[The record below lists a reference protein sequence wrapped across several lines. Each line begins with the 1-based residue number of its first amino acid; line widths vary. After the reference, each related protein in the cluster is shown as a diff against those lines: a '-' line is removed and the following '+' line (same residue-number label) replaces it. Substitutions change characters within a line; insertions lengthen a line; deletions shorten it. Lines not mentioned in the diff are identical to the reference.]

1 MIKNLKARRLSRI
14 ITEKYKKLDK
24 CDKIKIIKKIINK
37 KKKTKLIN
45 RSDIMTI
52 VKPSTLPGFMEL
64 LPKDQILFNEMKDII
79 RKNFEKHGFLPIDTP
94 VIEKS
99 EVLLAKGGGETEK
112 QIYRF
117 SKGDTDMSLRF
128 DLTVPLA
135 RYTVE
140 HMNDLSFPFKRYQ
153 IGKVYRGEKAQKGRF
168 REFYQC
174 DIDTI
179 GMGELSLVNDAEF
192 PVVIFHTFKDLGFT
206 DFTIHLNNRKILK
219 GFFSSLGIEDS
230 MNVLRTVDKL
240 DKIGEEKV
248 LEELGENGI
257 GRDSG
262 EKILEFIKID
272 GTVDEILEQLKDL
285 KIEDEIFQEGLDEL
299 TQVIGYMRDFGIDE
313 DCFDIDLKI
322 ARGLD
327 YYTGTVYET
336 TLDNYPK
343 IGSVCSGGRYE
354 DLASYYTDKT
364 LPGVGISIGLSRLF
378 YQLNEAK
385 IISSEEKSL
394 VDLLIIPMDDCVHD
408 GIKLLNEL
416 REKGVRVSV
425 YTEFAK
431 LKKKFK
437 YADQTKVDYVIVLG
451 EEEIKSR
458 KYSLKDMKTGDQVD
472 VTFDELV
479 ERFKK

>member
-1 MIKNLKARRLSRI
+1 
-14 ITEKYKKLDK
+14 
-24 CDKIKIIKKIINK
+24 
-37 KKKTKLIN
+37 
-45 RSDIMTI
+45 MTI

-230 MNVLRTVDKL
+230 MNVLRTVDKQ

-272 GTVDEILEQLKDL
+272 GTVDEILEQLRDL

-408 GIKLLNEL
+408 GIKLLSEL

-458 KYSLKDMKTGDQVD
+458 KYSLKDMKTGDQEE

>member
-1 MIKNLKARRLSRI
+1 
-14 ITEKYKKLDK
+14 
-24 CDKIKIIKKIINK
+24 
-37 KKKTKLIN
+37 
-45 RSDIMTI
+45 MTI

-240 DKIGEEKV
+240 EKIGEESV

-262 EKILEFIKID
+262 EKILEFIKIK
-272 GTVDEILEQLKDL
+272 GTVDEILEQLREL

-299 TQVIGYMRDFGIDE
+299 TQVVGYMRGFGIDE

-394 VDLLIIPMDDCVHD
+394 VDLLIIPMDDCIHD
-408 GIKLLNEL
+408 GIKLLSEL

-451 EEEIKSR
+451 EEEIKTR
-458 KYSLKDMKTGDQVD
+458 KYSLKDMKTGDQEE

>member
-1 MIKNLKARRLSRI
+1 
-14 ITEKYKKLDK
+14 
-24 CDKIKIIKKIINK
+24 
-37 KKKTKLIN
+37 
-45 RSDIMTI
+45 MTI

-219 GFFSSLGIEDS
+219 GFFASLGIEDS

-240 DKIGEEKV
+240 DKIGEESV
-248 LEELGENGI
+248 LKELGENGI

-262 EKILEFIKID
+262 EKILEFIKIN
-272 GTVDEILEQLKDL
+272 GTVDEVLEQLREL
-285 KIEDEIFQEGLDEL
+285 KIEDEIFLEGLDEL
-299 TQVIGYMRDFGIDE
+299 TQVVAYMRDFGIDE

-394 VDLLIIPMDDCVHD
+394 VDLLIIPMDDCIHD
-408 GIKLLNEL
+408 GIKLLSEL

-451 EEEIKSR
+451 EEEIKTR
-458 KYSLKDMKTGDQVD
+458 KYSLKDMKTGDQEE

-479 ERFKK
+479 DRFKK

>member
-1 MIKNLKARRLSRI
+1 
-14 ITEKYKKLDK
+14 
-24 CDKIKIIKKIINK
+24 
-37 KKKTKLIN
+37 
-45 RSDIMTI
+45 MTI

-99 EVLLAKGGGETEK
+99 EVLLAKGGGDTEK

-219 GFFSSLGIEDS
+219 GFFASLGIEDS

-240 DKIGEEKV
+240 DKIGEESV
-248 LEELGENGI
+248 LKELGENGI
-257 GRDSG
+257 GRNSG
-262 EKILEFIKID
+262 EKILEFIKIK
-272 GTVDEILEQLKDL
+272 GTVDEILEQLREL
-285 KIEDEIFQEGLDEL
+285 KIEDEIFLEGLDEL
-299 TQVIGYMRDFGIDE
+299 TQVIAYMRDFGIEE

-394 VDLLIIPMDDCVHD
+394 VDLLIIPMDDCIHD
-408 GIKLLNEL
+408 GIKLLSEL

-451 EEEIKSR
+451 EEEIKTR
-458 KYSLKDMKTGDQVD
+458 KYSLKDMKTGDQEE

-479 ERFKK
+479 DRFKK

>member
-1 MIKNLKARRLSRI
+1 
-14 ITEKYKKLDK
+14 
-24 CDKIKIIKKIINK
+24 
-37 KKKTKLIN
+37 
-45 RSDIMTI
+45 MTI

-219 GFFSSLGIEDS
+219 GFFASLGIEDS

-240 DKIGEEKV
+240 DKIGEESV
-248 LEELGENGI
+248 LKELGENGI

-262 EKILEFIKID
+262 EKILEFIKIK
-272 GTVDEILEQLKDL
+272 GTVDEVLEQLREL
-285 KIEDEIFQEGLDEL
+285 KIEDEIFLEGLDEL
-299 TQVIGYMRDFGIDE
+299 TQVIAYMRDFGIEE

-394 VDLLIIPMDDCVHD
+394 VDLLIIPMDDCIHD
-408 GIKLLNEL
+408 GIKLLSEL

-451 EEEIKSR
+451 EEEIKTR
-458 KYSLKDMKTGDQVD
+458 KYSLKDMKTGDQEE

-479 ERFKK
+479 DRFKK

>member
-1 MIKNLKARRLSRI
+1 
-14 ITEKYKKLDK
+14 
-24 CDKIKIIKKIINK
+24 
-37 KKKTKLIN
+37 
-45 RSDIMTI
+45 MTI

-64 LPKDQILFNEMKDII
+64 LPKDQMLFNEMKDII

-272 GTVDEILEQLKDL
+272 GTVDEILEQLRDL

-354 DLASYYTDKT
+354 DLASYYTDKA

-408 GIKLLNEL
+408 GIKLLSEL

>member
-1 MIKNLKARRLSRI
+1 
-14 ITEKYKKLDK
+14 
-24 CDKIKIIKKIINK
+24 
-37 KKKTKLIN
+37 
-45 RSDIMTI
+45 MTI

-230 MNVLRTVDKL
+230 MNALRTVDKL
-240 DKIGEEKV
+240 DKIGEESV

-262 EKILEFIKID
+262 EKILEFIKIK
-272 GTVDEILEQLKDL
+272 GSVDEIFEQLREL

-299 TQVIGYMRDFGIDE
+299 TQVVGYMRDFGIDE

-354 DLASYYTDKT
+354 DLASYYTDKA

-394 VDLLIIPMDDCVHD
+394 VDLLIIPMDDCIHD
-408 GIKLLNEL
+408 GIKLLSEL

-437 YADQTKVDYVIVLG
+437 YADLTKVDYVIVLG
-451 EEEIKSR
+451 EEEIKTR
-458 KYSLKDMKTGDQVD
+458 KYSLKDMKTGDQEE

>member
-1 MIKNLKARRLSRI
+1 
-14 ITEKYKKLDK
+14 
-24 CDKIKIIKKIINK
+24 
-37 KKKTKLIN
+37 
-45 RSDIMTI
+45 MTI

-94 VIEKS
+94 VIEKT

-128 DLTVPLA
+128 DLSVPLA

-240 DKIGEEKV
+240 DKIGEESV

-262 EKILEFIKID
+262 EKILEFIKIK
-272 GTVDEILEQLKDL
+272 GSVDEILEQLREL

-299 TQVIGYMRDFGIDE
+299 TQVVGYMRDFGIDE

-354 DLASYYTDKT
+354 DLASYYTDKA

-394 VDLLIIPMDDCVHD
+394 VDLLIIPMDDCIHD
-408 GIKLLNEL
+408 GIKLLSEL

-451 EEEIKSR
+451 EEEIKTR
-458 KYSLKDMKTGDQVD
+458 KYSLKDMKTGDQEE

>member
-1 MIKNLKARRLSRI
+1 
-14 ITEKYKKLDK
+14 
-24 CDKIKIIKKIINK
+24 
-37 KKKTKLIN
+37 
-45 RSDIMTI
+45 MTI

-240 DKIGEEKV
+240 DKIGEESV

-262 EKILEFIKID
+262 EKILEFIKIK
-272 GTVDEILEQLKDL
+272 GTVDEIFEQLREL

-299 TQVIGYMRDFGIDE
+299 TQVVGYMRDFGIDE

-354 DLASYYTDKT
+354 DLASYYTDKA

-394 VDLLIIPMDDCVHD
+394 VDLLIIPMDDCIHD
-408 GIKLLNEL
+408 GIKLLSEL

-451 EEEIKSR
+451 EEEIKTR
-458 KYSLKDMKTGDQVD
+458 KYSLKNMHSGDQEE

-479 ERFKK
+479 DRFKK

>member
-1 MIKNLKARRLSRI
+1 
-14 ITEKYKKLDK
+14 
-24 CDKIKIIKKIINK
+24 
-37 KKKTKLIN
+37 
-45 RSDIMTI
+45 MTI
-52 VKPSTLPGFMEL
+52 VKPSTLPGFIEL

-240 DKIGEEKV
+240 DKIGEESV

-262 EKILEFIKID
+262 EKILEFIKIK
-272 GTVDEILEQLKDL
+272 GTVDEILEQLRAL

-299 TQVIGYMRDFGIDE
+299 TQVVGYMRDFGIDE

-394 VDLLIIPMDDCVHD
+394 VDLLIIPMDDCIHD
-408 GIKLLNEL
+408 GIKLLSEL

-451 EEEIKSR
+451 EEEIKTR
-458 KYSLKDMKTGDQVD
+458 KYSLKNMHSGDQEE

>member
-1 MIKNLKARRLSRI
+1 
-14 ITEKYKKLDK
+14 
-24 CDKIKIIKKIINK
+24 
-37 KKKTKLIN
+37 
-45 RSDIMTI
+45 MTI

-99 EVLLAKGGGETEK
+99 EVLLAKGGGDTEK

-219 GFFSSLGIEDS
+219 GFFASLGIEDS

-240 DKIGEEKV
+240 DKIGEESV
-248 LEELGENGI
+248 LKELGENGI
-257 GRDSG
+257 GRNSG
-262 EKILEFIKID
+262 EKILEFIKIK
-272 GTVDEILEQLKDL
+272 GTVDEILEQLREL
-285 KIEDEIFQEGLDEL
+285 KIEDEIFLEGLDEL
-299 TQVIGYMRDFGIDE
+299 TQVIAYMRDFGIEE

-394 VDLLIIPMDDCVHD
+394 VDLLIIPMDDCIHD
-408 GIKLLNEL
+408 GIKLLSEL

-451 EEEIKSR
+451 EEEIKNR
-458 KYSLKDMKTGDQVD
+458 KYSLKDMKTGDQEE

-479 ERFKK
+479 DRFKK

>member
-1 MIKNLKARRLSRI
+1 MS
-14 ITEKYKKLDK
+14 
-24 CDKIKIIKKIINK
+24 
-37 KKKTKLIN
+37 
-45 RSDIMTI
+45 I

-64 LPKDQILFNEMKDII
+64 LPQDQILFNEIRDII
-79 RKNFEKHGFLPIDTP
+79 KENYEKHGFLPIDTP

-117 SKGDTDMSLRF
+117 EKGSTDMSLRF

-140 HMNDLSFPFKRYQ
+140 HFNELSFPFKRYQ

-179 GMGELSLVNDAEF
+179 GNGELSLVNDAEI
-192 PVVIFHTFKDLGFT
+192 PVVIFHTFKDLGFS
-206 DFTIHLNNRKILK
+206 DFTIHINNRKILK
-219 GFFSSLGIEDS
+219 GFFSSLNIEDS
-230 MNVLRTVDKL
+230 TDALRAVDKL
-240 DKIGEEKV
+240 EKIGEEAV
-248 LEELGENGI
+248 IEELVASGI
-257 GRDSG
+257 DEESAK
-262 EKILEFIKID
+262 KIIEFIKID
-272 GTVDEILEQLKDL
+272 GSVDEVIESLRDL
-285 KIEDEIFQEGLDEL
+285 SIEDEIFKTGLSEI
-299 TQVIGYMRDFGIDE
+299 TEVIGYIRDFGIDE
-313 DCFDIDLKI
+313 ESYKIDLKI

-336 TLDNYPK
+336 TLDKYPE
-343 IGSVCSGGRYE
+343 IGSVCSGGRY
-354 DLASYYTDKT
+354 DNLASNYTDMV

-385 IISSEEKSL
+385 IIESENKSL
-394 VDLLIIPMDDCVHD
+394 FDLLIIPMDDCISE
-408 GIKLLNEL
+408 GIKLVSEL
-416 REKGVRVSV
+416 REKKVRVDI

-437 YADQTKVDYVIVLG
+437 FADKTAVPYVIVVG
-451 EEEIKSR
+451 ENEIKNR
-458 KYSLKDMKTGDQVD
+458 AYSLKNMKSGEQVEI
-472 VTFDELV
+472 TFDELV
-479 ERFKK
+479 EKFKG

>member
-1 MIKNLKARRLSRI
+1 
-14 ITEKYKKLDK
+14 
-24 CDKIKIIKKIINK
+24 
-37 KKKTKLIN
+37 
-45 RSDIMTI
+45 MTI

-240 DKIGEEKV
+240 DKIGEESV

-262 EKILEFIKID
+262 EKILEFIKIK
-272 GTVDEILEQLKDL
+272 GTVDEILEQLRAL

-299 TQVIGYMRDFGIDE
+299 TQVVGYMRDFGIDE

-394 VDLLIIPMDDCVHD
+394 VDLLIIPMDDCIHD
-408 GIKLLNEL
+408 GIKLLSEL
-416 REKGVRVSV
+416 REKGARVSV

-451 EEEIKSR
+451 EEEIKTR
-458 KYSLKDMKTGDQVD
+458 KYSLKDMKTGDQEE

>member
-1 MIKNLKARRLSRI
+1 
-14 ITEKYKKLDK
+14 
-24 CDKIKIIKKIINK
+24 
-37 KKKTKLIN
+37 
-45 RSDIMTI
+45 MTI

-117 SKGDTDMSLRF
+117 SKGDTDMGLRF

-240 DKIGEEKV
+240 DKIGEESV

-262 EKILEFIKID
+262 EKILEFIKIK
-272 GTVDEILEQLKDL
+272 GTVDEILEQLREL

-299 TQVIGYMRDFGIDE
+299 TQVVGYMRDFGIDE

-394 VDLLIIPMDDCVHD
+394 VDLLIIPMDDCIHD
-408 GIKLLNEL
+408 GIKLLSEL

-451 EEEIKSR
+451 EEEIKTR
-458 KYSLKDMKTGDQVD
+458 KYSLKNMHSGDQEE

>member
-1 MIKNLKARRLSRI
+1 
-14 ITEKYKKLDK
+14 
-24 CDKIKIIKKIINK
+24 
-37 KKKTKLIN
+37 
-45 RSDIMTI
+45 MTI

-240 DKIGEEKV
+240 DKIGEESV

-262 EKILEFIKID
+262 EKILEFIKIK
-272 GTVDEILEQLKDL
+272 GSVDEIFEQLREL

-299 TQVIGYMRDFGIDE
+299 TQVVGYMRDFGIDE

-354 DLASYYTDKT
+354 DLASYYTDKA

-394 VDLLIIPMDDCVHD
+394 VDLLIIPMDDCIHD
-408 GIKLLNEL
+408 GIKLLSEL

-451 EEEIKSR
+451 EEEIKTR
-458 KYSLKDMKTGDQVD
+458 KYSLKDMKTGDQEE

>member
-1 MIKNLKARRLSRI
+1 
-14 ITEKYKKLDK
+14 
-24 CDKIKIIKKIINK
+24 
-37 KKKTKLIN
+37 
-45 RSDIMTI
+45 MTI

-117 SKGDTDMSLRF
+117 AKGDTDMSLRF

-240 DKIGEEKV
+240 DKIGEESV

-262 EKILEFIKID
+262 EKILEFIKIK
-272 GTVDEILEQLKDL
+272 GSVDEILEQLRDL

-299 TQVIGYMRDFGIDE
+299 TQVVGYMRDFGIDE

-354 DLASYYTDKT
+354 DLASYYTDKA

-394 VDLLIIPMDDCVHD
+394 VDLLIIPMDDCIHD
-408 GIKLLNEL
+408 GIKLLSEL
-416 REKGVRVSV
+416 RERGVRVSV

-451 EEEIKSR
+451 EEEIKTR
-458 KYSLKDMKTGDQVD
+458 KYSLKNMHSGDQEE

>member
-1 MIKNLKARRLSRI
+1 
-14 ITEKYKKLDK
+14 
-24 CDKIKIIKKIINK
+24 
-37 KKKTKLIN
+37 
-45 RSDIMTI
+45 MTI

-240 DKIGEEKV
+240 DKIGEESV

-262 EKILEFIKID
+262 EKILEFIKIK
-272 GTVDEILEQLKDL
+272 GSVDEILEQLRDL
-285 KIEDEIFQEGLDEL
+285 KIKDEIFQEGLDEL
-299 TQVIGYMRDFGIDE
+299 TQVVGYMRDFGIDE

-354 DLASYYTDKT
+354 DLASYYTDKA

-394 VDLLIIPMDDCVHD
+394 VDLLIIPMDDCIHD
-408 GIKLLNEL
+408 GIKLLSEL
-416 REKGVRVSV
+416 RERGVRVSV

-451 EEEIKSR
+451 EEEIKTR
-458 KYSLKDMKTGDQVD
+458 KYSLKDMKTGDQEE

-479 ERFKK
+479 DRFKK

>member
-1 MIKNLKARRLSRI
+1 
-14 ITEKYKKLDK
+14 
-24 CDKIKIIKKIINK
+24 
-37 KKKTKLIN
+37 
-45 RSDIMTI
+45 MTI

-240 DKIGEEKV
+240 DKIGEESV

-262 EKILEFIKID
+262 EKILEFIKIK
-272 GTVDEILEQLKDL
+272 GSVDEIFEQLREL

-299 TQVIGYMRDFGIDE
+299 TQVVGYMRDFGIDE

-354 DLASYYTDKT
+354 DLASYYTDKV

-378 YQLNEAK
+378 YQLNEVK

-394 VDLLIIPMDDCVHD
+394 VDLLIIPMDDCIHD
-408 GIKLLNEL
+408 GIKLLSEL

-451 EEEIKSR
+451 EEEIKTR
-458 KYSLKDMKTGDQVD
+458 KYSLKDMHSGDQEE

-479 ERFKK
+479 ERFKR

>member
-1 MIKNLKARRLSRI
+1 
-14 ITEKYKKLDK
+14 
-24 CDKIKIIKKIINK
+24 
-37 KKKTKLIN
+37 
-45 RSDIMTI
+45 MTI

-219 GFFSSLGIEDS
+219 GFFASLGIEDS

-248 LEELGENGI
+248 LEELSENGV
-257 GRDSG
+257 DKASG
-262 EKILEFIKID
+262 EKILEFIKI
-272 GTVDEILEQLKDL
+272 GGSVDEILEQLRDL
-285 KIEDEIFQEGLDEL
+285 NIENEIFLEGLDEL
-299 TQVIGYMRDFGIDE
+299 TQVIVYMRDFGIDE

-394 VDLLIIPMDDCVHD
+394 VDLLIIPMDDCLSD
-408 GIKLLNEL
+408 GIKLLSEL
-416 REKGVRVSV
+416 REKGVKVSV

-458 KYSLKDMKTGDQVD
+458 KYSLKDMKTGDQEE

-479 ERFKK
+479 ERFKR

>member
-1 MIKNLKARRLSRI
+1 
-14 ITEKYKKLDK
+14 
-24 CDKIKIIKKIINK
+24 
-37 KKKTKLIN
+37 
-45 RSDIMTI
+45 MTI

-272 GTVDEILEQLKDL
+272 GTVDEILEQLRDL

-408 GIKLLNEL
+408 GIKLLSEL

-458 KYSLKDMKTGDQVD
+458 KYSLKNMHTGDQEE

>member
-1 MIKNLKARRLSRI
+1 
-14 ITEKYKKLDK
+14 
-24 CDKIKIIKKIINK
+24 
-37 KKKTKLIN
+37 
-45 RSDIMTI
+45 MTI

-240 DKIGEEKV
+240 DKIGEESV

-262 EKILEFIKID
+262 EKILEFIKIK
-272 GTVDEILEQLKDL
+272 GSVDEILEQLRAL

-299 TQVIGYMRDFGIDE
+299 TQVVGYMRDFGIDE

-354 DLASYYTDKT
+354 DLASYYTDKA

-394 VDLLIIPMDDCVHD
+394 VDLLIIPMDDCIHD
-408 GIKLLNEL
+408 GIKLLSEL

-451 EEEIKSR
+451 EEEIKTR
-458 KYSLKDMKTGDQVD
+458 KYSLKDMKTGDQEE

>member
-1 MIKNLKARRLSRI
+1 
-14 ITEKYKKLDK
+14 
-24 CDKIKIIKKIINK
+24 
-37 KKKTKLIN
+37 
-45 RSDIMTI
+45 MTI

-262 EKILEFIKID
+262 EKILEFIKIK
-272 GTVDEILEQLKDL
+272 GTVDEILEQLRDL

-408 GIKLLNEL
+408 GIKLLSEL

-458 KYSLKDMKTGDQVD
+458 KYSLKDMKTGDQEE

-479 ERFKK
+479 ERFKR